1 MLSAKLIQLI
11 EDHWEPLTRRI
22 LLVIRTDPRLPHF
35 QTLSESALHD
45 RVGRLCKN
53 LGRWVAAG
61 DDEHLA
67 TEYETL
73 GRNRYR
79 EEIPVDEVVHAMHL
93 VKHRM
98 LDFVRDQGIT
108 QTSVELYAQEELE
121 HRVGLFFDAV
131 VYHLVRGYY
140 QALHEAMVGTPP
152 KETAKRRP
160 GIYEQALQ
168 QAMVATAAP
177 SRPPGSG
184 KG

>member
-1 MLSAKLIQLI
+1 MLSAKLVQLI

-22 LLVIRTDPRLPHF
+22 LIIIRADPRLAHF
-35 QTLSESALHD
+35 RTLSESDLHD
-45 RVGRLCKN
+45 RVGQICKN
-53 LGRWVAAG
+53 LGRWLAAG

-67 TEYETL
+67 TVYESL
-73 GRNRYR
+73 ARNRFR
-79 EEIPVDEVVHAMHL
+79 EAVPIDEVVHATHL

-131 VYHLVRGYY
+131 VYHLVRGYEL
-140 QALHEAMVGTPP
+140 AWHEAMVATQS
-152 KETAKRRP
+152 KETTARRP
-160 GIYEQALQ
+160 GIYEQAFNR
-168 QAMVATAAP
+168 AMVATAAP

-184 KG
+184 KR

>member
-22 LLVIRTDPRLPHF
+22 LIVIRADPRLPHF

-45 RVGRLCKN
+45 RIGQLCKN
-53 LGRWVAAG
+53 LGRWLAAG

-79 EEIPVDEVVHAMHL
+79 EAVPLDEVVHAMHL

-108 QTSVELYAQEELE
+108 QTSVQVYAQEELE

-131 VYHLVRGYY
+131 VYHLVRGYELAAHEAMVAPLSATTKKRPGFY
-140 QALHEAMVGTPP
+140 EQALHE
-152 KETAKRRP
+152 
-160 GIYEQALQ
+160 
-168 QAMVATAAP
+168 AMVATAAP
-177 SRPPGSG
+177 SRPPGST
-184 KG
+184 KR